1 MTHVAF
7 PFLTLPD
14 AMVIATPWSTV
25 DEHGAAVE
33 VGNHLAG
40 WDYAVDLAVQRTVS
54 LNRAF
59 SHDVLGVDPEDLDL
73 ALIVRIGTGSGS
85 MPRRLETLF
94 SRSIGTDRSV
104 LINHAIG
111 GRRLSQRLLLETTI
125 VLGAEAR
132 PIKRFAPTAAGSIL
146 WRDRID
152 VALEGQAPRFP
163 METVSFSERFKGR
176 AEQTSP
182 WLLHWLPGQLH
193 RDFGGAVRLYLNND
207 HTTFMERFTAAD
219 PLTLQVALADVI
231 TQILSYA
238 IVQDDLEEQL
248 ADCEATSVAG
258 HIATWLRLAFPDH
271 DLVNVRTLHDYER
284 GRFNAAILAMADP
297 NLLGG
302 DE

>member
-14 AMVIATPWSTV
+14 AMVTATPWSNLN
-25 DEHGAAVE
+25 EHGALVE
-33 VGNHLAG
+33 MGDHLAG
-40 WDYAVDLAVQRTVS
+40 WDYAVDLTIQRTVS
-54 LNRAF
+54 LSKAF
-59 SHDVLGVDPEDLDL
+59 SHDVLGVEPEDLDL

-85 MPRRLETLF
+85 MPRRLATLL
-94 SRSIGTDRSV
+94 RVPLQPGRPVPIDC
-104 LINHAIG
+104 AIG
-111 GRRLSQRLLLETTI
+111 GRGLSQRLLLETTI

-132 PIKRFAPTAAGSIL
+132 PLKRFAPTAMGSIL

-163 METVSFSERFKGR
+163 METVSFSQRFSGR
-176 AEQTSP
+176 AEQSAP

-193 RDFGGAVRLYLNND
+193 RDFGGAVRLYLNHD
-207 HTTFMERFTAAD
+207 HAPFMERFTAAD
-219 PLTLQVALADVI
+219 PLTLQVTLADVI
-231 TQILSYA
+231 TQVLSYA
-238 IVQDDLEEQL
+238 IVQDDLEDQL

-258 HIATWLRLAFPDH
+258 HISAWLSLAFPGL
-271 DLVNVRTLHDYER
+271 DLANVRKLHDYER